1 MRAPMSWIRRYV
13 DVPADQTGR
22 DVAARLIAAG
32 LEVETVDVLGAEVTG
47 PLVVGR
53 VLSVEELTEFKK
65 PIRFCRVEV
74 GPGNGEVLGGV
85 TTTERGIICG
95 ASNFVAGDLVV
106 VALPGA
112 VLPGGFEIATR
123 PTYGRVSDGMIT
135 SERELA
141 LGDDHNGI
149 MVLPAGSAAPGD
161 SGYEVLGLGDEVLD
175 IAVTP
180 DRGYALSIRGIAR
193 EVATAYGL
201 PFDDPAL
208 ADPEALLPAPSG
220 DVPHGCSITD
230 PSAADRFV
238 LRSIAGLDP
247 QAPSP
252 QWMRRTLVAC
262 GMRPVSLA
270 VDVTNYVM
278 LELGQP
284 LHAFDRAKLSGPLT

>member
-1 MRAPMSWIRRYV
+1 MRAPMSWIRQYV

-53 VLSVEELTEFKK
+53 VLAVEELTEFKK

-74 GPGNGEVLGGV
+74 GAGNGEVVDGV

-123 PTYGRVSDGMIT
+123 PTYGHVSDGMIT

-141 LGDDHNGI
+141 LGEDHNGI
-149 MVLPAGSAAPGD
+149 IVLPDGSADPGRFR
-161 SGYEVLGLGDEVLD
+161 V
-175 IAVTP
+175 
-180 DRGYALSIRGIAR
+180 RGPRPRRRGAR
-193 EVATAYGL
+193 
-201 PFDDPAL
+201 
-208 ADPEALLPAPSG
+208 
-220 DVPHGCSITD
+220 H
-230 PSAADRFV
+230 
-238 LRSIAGLDP
+238 
-247 QAPSP
+247 
-252 QWMRRTLVAC
+252 RRHPRPRL
-262 GMRPVSLA
+262 RPVHPRHRPRGGHGLRPA
-270 VDVTNYVM
+270 VRRP
-278 LELGQP
+278 GP
-284 LHAFDRAKLSGPLT
+284 CRPRGAAARAVGGGPARLLDH